1 MAIGDEY
8 RCNTCKKEYTAA
20 CTLDT
25 EQCKNATCAAHDVVI
40 IKVKSPDTEVSLLDG
55 LEKKE
60 EPKDD
65 LIDAAL
71 HRLEF
76 KDSSDD
82 IKISKK
88 EEKKMAKE
96 QQEGWS
102 GTSTADYDPQLE
114 FKAILRD
121 MGLKNKIE
129 SITKMFYAGNIDDPI
144 HLDNCLKT
152 AGIDAARRRLAV
164 ASYYGYVPDE
174 LKAESEQVDGDE
186 DNSKKSKKSKSD
198 VDPIKDAYAQIKQKK
213 AEKLLEMTADMEIE
227 ELEAKI
233 EKKRERMDS
242 KDSNTKSEIVRIPA
256 TDTDGNILKDEKG
269 SPVIMEIAKSDL
281 PYYLLTKGEKKPK
294 DSGDSML
301 KDLYVQSQKQINE
314 LQIKMIDIVKE
325 SGKPDEKAAEK
336 ATAEKK
342 YWEEKADRERKD
354 REEQMKQYQKERDE
368 FIKQLYA
375 MREDYM
381 KKDMTELVETVKA
394 LNKPIEQQMSELQN
408 KGMMAQKFGLI
419 ATGADPKTAV
429 QTELARGFGQ
439 EGTALLKE
447 VREAARQGMQEGMA
461 MVKEERNKG
470 KGGSPPPEVSVTPD
484 DKEALYNKIMIKMEE
499 EKKHLD
505 EERVRISEAKS
516 ELDKKSD
523 ELMKKWESM
532 GAPTQPA
539 PQPQPTPPKEEPKSI
554 EETAKEIG
562 GVPAEPPKQEQPA
575 ESPKVEDPVDKK
587 LRELEQKGA

>member
-65 LIDAAL
+65 LIDEAL
-71 HRLEF
+71 HRLKF
-76 KDSSDD
+76 KDSSND
-82 IKISKK
+82 ITVSRK

-102 GTSTADYDPQLE
+102 GTSPDEYNPENDL
-114 FKAILRD
+114 AIMLRD
-121 MGLKNKIE
+121 LGLKNKIKT
-129 SITKMFYAGNIDDPI
+129 IVKMFFQGDTDSPAWLDKCLRMANIDVP
-144 HLDNCLKT
+144 
-152 AGIDAARRRLAV
+152 RRRLTIA
-164 ASYYGYVPDE
+164 GYFGHVPAE
-174 LKAESEQVDGDE
+174 LNLGTGDDDMSE
-186 DNSKKSKKSKSD
+186 DNNKKQKPSA
-198 VDPIKDAYAQIKQKK
+198 DPIKDAYAQIKQKK

-408 KGMMAQKFGLI
+408 KGVMAQKFGLI